1 MMSALGHEQ
10 TSCHAR
16 VMSVNPLKADI
27 HHRRLHVRYVPKADI
42 PHRPG
47 EDGSR
52 AILMAKNNQASGW
65 RRPAPHEGFLAQRV
79 AATVFHQER
88 RAGGKSRAEH

>member
-1 MMSALGHEQ
+1 MSAL
-10 TSCHAR
+10 
-16 VMSVNPLKADI
+16 PLKADMLSVSI
-27 HHRRLHVRYVPKADI
+27 DVRYVPKADI

-65 RRPAPHEGFLAQRV
+65 RRPALHEEFLAQRV

>member
-1 MMSALGHEQ
+1 L
-10 TSCHAR
+10 
-16 VMSVNPLKADI
+16 PLKADMFSGEI
-27 HHRRLHVRYVPKADI
+27 DVCYVPKADI